1 MAAKEAPPMTINEA
15 QASPVDL
22 LEARDLR
29 KVFHVRGGRQA
40 LAVDDVSLRIPEG
53 QTVGVVGESGCGK
66 STLARLIVG
75 LIQPDQGQVLFEGEA
90 LAESRSKHAQ
100 RNIQMVFQDP
110 FSALNPKAS
119 IGESIGLPLR
129 VHGHGRNQ
137 TRDKVRDLLGQ
148 VGLHANHASY
158 YPHQMSGGQR
168 QRVNIARALA
178 LGPKLVVCDE
188 AVSALDKSIQA
199 QILSLLRDLQK
210 DQGLSFVFIS
220 HDLNVVEYM
229 SDQVAVMYLGRIV
242 EMAPASELYRDPRHP
257 YAMAL
262 LASIPQLETTAEA
275 PPMLDG
281 DVPSPLD
288 PPSGC
293 RFRTRCPHATDH
305 CAAVPPPLN
314 EVEPGHWVACHLY
327 ATGST
332 LSTPGS
338 RPAYAQGEASNGQR

>member
-1 MAAKEAPPMTINEA
+1 MAVTEAPDVSTP
-15 QASPVDL
+15 DL
-22 LEARDLR
+22 LEARELR

-40 LAVDDVSLRIPEG
+40 LAVDDVSLHIPEG
-53 QTVGVVGESGCGK
+53 QTLGVVGESGCGK

-75 LIQPDQGQVLFEGEA
+75 LIQPDHGQLLFEGQE
-90 LAESRSKHAQ
+90 LPESRPTDAQ

-110 FSALNPKAS
+110 YSALNPKAS

-129 VHGHGRNQ
+129 AHGQGRRAA
-137 TRDKVRDLLGQ
+137 RDRVRELLGQ
-148 VGLHANHASY
+148 VGLHGNHASY

-178 LGPKLVVCDE
+178 LHPKLVVCDE

-229 SDQVAVMYLGRIV
+229 SDRVAVMYLGRIV
-242 EMAPASELYRDPRHP
+242 ETGTAGELYREPLHP
-257 YAMAL
+257 YTKAL
-262 LASIPQLETTAEA
+262 LASIPQLETRTVDQ
-275 PPMLDG
+275 PTLDG
-281 DVPSPLD
+281 EVPSPLN

-305 CAAVPPPLN
+305 CAAVSPPLE
-314 EVEPGHWVACHLY
+314 EVDPGHWVACHLY
-327 ATGST
+327 SGQAGLAARGSSSDPA
-332 LSTPGS
+332 LS
-338 RPAYAQGEASNGQR
+338 